1 MSDLITVRG
10 FVATDPNN
18 RTMKSGQRMSSFR
31 LASTERR
38 FDKQSQGWVDGTTNW
53 YTVNMFRALAEN
65 AGMCLHKGQPVIVT
79 GRLRIR
85 DWQTEEKSGTAI
97 EIEAD
102 TVGHDLVWG
111 TSLFHRVNPKTSA
124 SSDAEDQQD
133 QEDDADEASEQSPA
147 AAAPSHVDTETGEIT
162 DGAGESTGFTDPGP
176 STAGVDDWE
185 APLTAHPAPVGAY

>member
-10 FVATDPNN
+10 FVATGPNT
-18 RTMKSGQRMSSFR
+18 RTMKSGQMMSSFR

-38 FDKQSQGWVDGTTNW
+38 FDKESQGWVDGTTNW
-53 YTVNMFRALAEN
+53 YTVNMFRSLAEN

-102 TVGHDLVWG
+102 SVGHDLVWG
-111 TSLFHRVNPKTSA
+111 NALFNRVNPKTSSA
-124 SSDAEDQQD
+124 TDAEDQEGDSQKL
-133 QEDDADEASEQSPA
+133 ADETSAAS
-147 AAAPSHVDTETGEIT
+147 APEGVDAETGEIT
-162 DGAGESTGFTDPGP
+162 GDLVEKPTGTDPSGSASP
-176 STAGVDDWE
+176 ADDWGTPVS
-185 APLTAHPAPVGAY
+185 ALRAPVAAY

>member
-65 AGMCLHKGQPVIVT
+65 VTASIHKGQPVLVA
-79 GRLRIR
+79 GRLRTNVWTKEGVTYER
-85 DWQTEEKSGTAI
+85 LTL
-97 EIEAD
+97 EAT
-102 TVGHDLVWG
+102 TVGHDLTRG
-111 TSLFHRVNPKTSA
+111 TATFFRARTEEAHEDRDLSLGEIIGRVESQPVA
-124 SSDAEDQQD
+124 GL
-133 QEDDADEASEQSPA
+133 DEAEVA
-147 AAAPSHVDTETGEIT
+147 ALQEPTEEDGEERIDE
-162 DGAGESTGFTDPGP
+162 DGVVSRVA
-176 STAGVDDWE
+176 
-185 APLTAHPAPVGAY
+185 

>member
-18 RTMKSGQRMSSFR
+18 RTMKSGQQMSSFR

-38 FDKQSQGWVDGTTNW
+38 FDKESQGWVDGTTNW
-53 YTVNMFRALAEN
+53 YTVNMFRGLASN
-65 AGMCLHKGQPVIVT
+65 AGMCLRKGQPVIVT

-102 TVGHDLVWG
+102 SVGHDLVWG
-111 TSLFHRVNPKTSA
+111 TALFNRVNPKA
-124 SSDAEDQQD
+124 SGEPEAEADAP
-133 QEDDADEASEQSPA
+133 AASETQS
-147 AAAPSHVDTETGEIT
+147 SGSENVDTVTGEIADGIT
-162 DGAGESTGFTDPGP
+162 ESDSDGAS
-176 STAGVDDWE
+176 AGAVSAASAVDDWGTS
-185 APLTAHPAPVGAY
+185 LSDLRTPVGAH